1 MFLVSEISADDKV
14 KKAAA
19 SVRDQYTALVDLA
32 EQEGRSREL
41 AAKFIDLASK
51 HPKDPLAVDSLVW
64 VVRNIRRGTE
74 VSQAIALLATEHVKN
89 EKLER
94 VCQRLVRNPSR
105 DSEKLLRLLLDKSP
119 HKNVQA
125 QACFHLAAYLKEQ
138 MRLSRSLKSEPGLEK
153 RYQQFYGEDVT
164 KHLVLLEEATVSK
177 EIERLYDRIT
187 KSYADVNIEDGTMG
201 QTAKKEL
208 FAIRHLSVGRKAL
221 EITGEDID
229 GKQFKLSDYR
239 GKVVLLDFWGDW

>member
-1 MFLVSEISADDKV
+1 M
-14 KKAAA
+14 
-19 SVRDQYTALVDLA
+19 
-32 EQEGRSREL
+32 
-41 AAKFIDLASK
+41 
-51 HPKDPLAVDSLVW
+51 
-64 VVRNIRRGTE
+64 
-74 VSQAIALLATEHVKN
+74 LATEHVKN
-89 EKLER
+89 EKVEP

-138 MRLSRSLKSEPGLEK
+138 VRLSRSLKSEPGLEK
-153 RYQQFYGEDVT
+153 RYQQFYGKDVT
-164 KHLVLLEEATVSK
+164 KHLVSLEEATVSK
-177 EIERLYDRIT
+177 EIERLYERVT
-187 KSYADVNIEDGTMG
+187 KSYANVNIEDGTMG